1 MKPAMNRLLKRLA
14 EGLRCV
20 PRRQNSVRKSRK
32 EAADL
37 DSVFGGSPLLQ
48 QRELDFSPA
57 ANRFL
62 SKEWALA
69 RDFSRPALKR
79 MIRVEDSP
87 ATLMHCFRLL
97 KQRAPTQLGVRFRD
111 FSSGSHADSEA
122 GTLRQPELFR
132 CMTKRFCSSVSF
144 LLLCSIYLLPTACSK
159 TPETAPTEAY
169 VQAEHPERG
178 EISEQITADATLA
191 PLAQAAISPK
201 VTAPVKKF
209 YVQRG
214 SRVKAG
220 QLLATL
226 ENSDLEAAA
235 LDNKGA
241 YNAAQGTY
249 AIATGATVPE
259 DTVKAQLDLTQA
271 TTNLNLA
278 QSIVDSRTQLFSEGA
293 IPGRDLDTAKA
304 SLVQA
309 QATHEIARQH
319 LEAVQ
324 KISHKASLESAEG
337 QLTSAKG
344 KYLGAQ
350 AQLSYTEIRSP
361 ISGVVTDRPLFA
373 GETASAGTPVI
384 TVMDTSALLAKLH
397 LSQLQAQQLSVGAAA
412 TVTVPGLADP
422 VAAKVSLISPALD
435 PGSTT
440 VEVWLRVENAKSALK
455 AGTPVHT
462 TITGRTAAN
471 ALLVPLEAV
480 QTEADGVSKF
490 VLVIKSDGSAEKRAV
505 TLGLR
510 NSESAQILSGLTPG
524 DNVIT
529 SGGYGLDPGT
539 KIKVGP
545 APAEAGGE
553 KE

>member
-1 MKPAMNRLLKRLA
+1 MTPLPSSVPATNRR
-14 EGLRCV
+14 V
-20 PRRQNSVRKSRK
+20 PHISLVSREMWETTALHRSVLFARFAKKVKVRVSHFSRK
-32 EAADL
+32 TSEIPEFPVRGPKRRPRVRLSLRKAAWSASRPPNFTGDPWVWGTPVRWKFR
-37 DSVFGGSPLLQ
+37 VFGL
-48 QRELDFSPA
+48 
-57 ANRFL
+57 N
-62 SKEWALA
+62 
-69 RDFSRPALKR
+69 
-79 MIRVEDSP
+79 
-87 ATLMHCFRLL
+87 
-97 KQRAPTQLGVRFRD
+97 
-111 FSSGSHADSEA
+111 
-122 GTLRQPELFR
+122 
-132 CMTKRFCSSVSF
+132 F
-144 LLLCSIYLLPTACSK
+144 LLFCGISLLVTACSK
-159 TPETAPTEAY
+159 SPEAAPTEVY
-169 VQAEHPERG
+169 VQAEHPEKG

-214 SRVKAG
+214 SHVKAG

-226 ENSDLEAAA
+226 ENQDLEAAA

-241 YNAAQGTY
+241 YSAAQGSY
-249 AIATGATVPE
+249 DIATGATVPE

-271 TTNLNLA
+271 TANLNLA
-278 QSIVDSRTQLFSEGA
+278 QSIVDSRSQLFSEGA

-304 SLVQA
+304 ALVQA
-309 QATHEIARQH
+309 KAAHEIAKQH
-319 LEAVQ
+319 FEAVQ
-324 KISHKASLESAEG
+324 KISHKAALESAEG

-373 GETASAGTPVI
+373 GETAAAGNPVI
-384 TVMDTSALLAKLH
+384 TVMDTSGLLAKLH
-397 LSQLQAQQLSVGAAA
+397 LSQLQAQQLTVGAAA

-422 VAAKVSLISPALD
+422 VPAKVSLISPALD

-440 VEVWLRVENAKSALK
+440 VEVWLRVENAKGKLK

-471 ALLVPLEAV
+471 ALLIPTEAV

-490 VLVIKSDGSAEKRAV
+490 VLVVKADGSANKHPV

-510 NSESAQILSGLTPG
+510 NSESTQILSGLTPG

-539 KIKVGP
+539 KVKVGA